1 MASGNAL
8 TRFGNALYTGETSV
22 PFVGRRKVW
31 FGIAIALMVLA
42 ISVPFIRGAGNPAEG
57 FNFSIEFRGG
67 AQFQVSG
74 VSDTS
79 DTELA
84 VEAVESVVPER
95 EVTVTAVGEDGLRVQ
110 TDELEEAQVREV
122 AAALTEAY
130 DADDVTFSFVGPT
143 WGADI
148 TRQALIGLGVFVGL
162 ALLLMAIYFR
172 TWKMSL
178 AAILGL
184 AHVLVIT
191 IGVYAATGFEISP
204 AAVIGFLTILGFSL
218 YDTVVVFDK
227 IRENTSEMSDDSTR
241 TFGETVNLAANQT
254 LVRSINTAVV
264 ASLPVAAILVIG
276 VGLLGAD
283 TLRDISL
290 ALLVGTVI
298 GAYTTPFIAAPLY
311 AMLREDDF
319 VPRPASADFNIVAVV
334 ALIFGA
340 SGTALAVIV
349 FVVLSLLFGSWGNLV
364 ALLALTLSPV
374 GNIVTIV
381 LGHISLATIDS
392 SRQRGRDLAIIAL
405 ILGYA
410 TTAISVVVLF
420 SLVGTTF
427 F

>member
-311 AMLREDDF
+311 ALFRENEPEIARRDKRVLDA
-319 VPRPASADFNIVAVV
+319 REKNAVA
-334 ALIFGA
+334 A
-340 SGTALAVIV
+340 
-349 FVVLSLLFGSWGNLV
+349 
-364 ALLALTLSPV
+364 
-374 GNIVTIV
+374 
-381 LGHISLATIDS
+381 
-392 SRQRGRDLAIIAL
+392 
-405 ILGYA
+405 
-410 TTAISVVVLF
+410 
-420 SLVGTTF
+420 
-427 F
+427 

>member
-1 MASGNAL
+1 MAQSDKRAGNAL
-8 TRFGNALYTGETSV
+8 TRFGNNLYTGETSV
-22 PFVGRRKVW
+22 PFVGKRKIW
-31 FGIAIALMVLA
+31 LGIAVVLMALAV
-42 ISVPFIRGAGNPAEG
+42 SVPFIRGGGNPAEG
-57 FNFSIEFRGG
+57 FNFGIEFRGG
-67 AQFQVSG
+67 AQFQVAGGSTTDPG
-74 VSDTS
+74 PA
-79 DTELA
+79 EAA
-84 VEAVESVVPER
+84 VEDVIPGTDVRTTVV
-95 EVTVTAVGEDGLRVQ
+95 GDGGLRVQ
-110 TDELEEAQVREV
+110 TEQLAEEQVREIAAALEEA
-122 AAALTEAY
+122 Y
-130 DADDVTFSFVGPT
+130 DTSDVTFSFVGPT

-148 TRQALIGLGVFVGL
+148 TRQALLGLGVFVGL
-162 ALLLMAIYFR
+162 ALIIMAIYFR

-227 IRENTSEMSDDSTR
+227 IRENTSEMGDDSTR

-311 AMLREDDF
+311 AAFRSGEPEIARRDKRTLDLREK
-319 VPRPASADFNIVAVV
+319 SAVSA
-334 ALIFGA
+334 
-340 SGTALAVIV
+340 
-349 FVVLSLLFGSWGNLV
+349 
-364 ALLALTLSPV
+364 
-374 GNIVTIV
+374 
-381 LGHISLATIDS
+381 
-392 SRQRGRDLAIIAL
+392 
-405 ILGYA
+405 
-410 TTAISVVVLF
+410 
-420 SLVGTTF
+420 
-427 F
+427 

>member
-22 PFVGRRKVW
+22 PFVGKRKIWLSIAVALMAL
-31 FGIAIALMVLA
+31 AIA
-42 ISVPFIRGAGNPAEG
+42 VPFIRGAGNPAEG

-67 AQFQVSG
+67 AQFQVSD
-74 VSDTS
+74 VADV
-79 DTELA
+79 DNQDLA
-84 VEAVESVVPER
+84 VEAVESVVADR
-95 EVTVTAVGEDGLRVQ
+95 EVSVTRVGADGLRIQ
-110 TDELEEAQVREV
+110 TDELSEQQVREV
-122 AAALTEAY
+122 ASALTEAY
-130 DADDVTFSFVGPT
+130 DTDEVTFSFVGPT

-148 TRQALIGLGVFVGL
+148 TRQALLGLGVFVGL
-162 ALLLMAIYFR
+162 ALILMAIYFR

-184 AHVLVIT
+184 THVLVIT

-227 IRENTSEMSDDSTR
+227 IRENTSEMGDDSTR

-298 GAYTTPFIAAPLY
+298 GAYTTPFVAAPLY
-311 AMLREDDF
+311 ALFRENEPEIARRDKR
-319 VPRPASADFNIVAVV
+319 VIEAREKVAANV
-334 ALIFGA
+334 
-340 SGTALAVIV
+340 
-349 FVVLSLLFGSWGNLV
+349 
-364 ALLALTLSPV
+364 
-374 GNIVTIV
+374 
-381 LGHISLATIDS
+381 
-392 SRQRGRDLAIIAL
+392 
-405 ILGYA
+405 
-410 TTAISVVVLF
+410 
-420 SLVGTTF
+420 
-427 F
+427 